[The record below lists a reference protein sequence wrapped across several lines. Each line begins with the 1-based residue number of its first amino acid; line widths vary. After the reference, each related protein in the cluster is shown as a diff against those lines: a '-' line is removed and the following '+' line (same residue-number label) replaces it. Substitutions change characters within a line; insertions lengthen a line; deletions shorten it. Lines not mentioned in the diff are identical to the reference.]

1 MSIQDVD
8 EAPMVGNA
16 LERAL
21 AIPTVDEAAT
31 VPLWPTA
38 AQAVGIRARS
48 TAYRNA
54 AEGTLPF
61 TTLVVGAQ
69 GRRVVPTAELRRVL
83 GLDPAPSVAQ
93 AGE

>member
-1 MSIQDVD
+1 MMSID
-8 EAPMVGNA
+8 EAPAVGNA

-21 AIPTVDEAAT
+21 TIPTVDEAIT

-38 AQAVGIRARS
+38 ARTIGIRSRG
-48 TAYRNA
+48 TAYRCA

-61 TTLVVGAQ
+61 STLVVGGQ

-83 GLDPAPSVAQ
+83 GLDAAPDVAQ
-93 AGE
+93 GA